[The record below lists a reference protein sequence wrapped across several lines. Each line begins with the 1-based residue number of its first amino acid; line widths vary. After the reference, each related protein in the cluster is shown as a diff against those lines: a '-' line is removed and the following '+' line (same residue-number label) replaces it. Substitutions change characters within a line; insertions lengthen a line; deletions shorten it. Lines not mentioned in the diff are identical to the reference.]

1 MDADGA
7 VAVAKDHVA
16 DVVEAAQHRNRNEA
30 AMRERLAADEPT
42 LWIFWD
48 FDHDPD
54 DRHRVRT
61 AGSPRRWRQP
71 RDRHGPSR
79 RRSCPHRVPPRFR
92 LDEGGLRR
100 PRLPPRLRR
109 APLPRLRAPGCG
121 ESSCEDPVQA
131 LDPVPCG
138 RRQGGPARS
147 GDRALPPRGPF
158 HGRPHRAHAR
168 PPGPGSRPELRRH
181 RGQRRPRGNASS
193 ADRSS
198 RTRHTTP
205 RASSTPSSNG
215 RAIRRSSPV
224 RSTRR
229 ASGTRSAPA
238 PYAASSSP
246 SSTSPT
252 TAT

>member
-1 MDADGA
+1 MTPMTDIGY
-7 VAVAKDHVA
+7 
-16 DVVEAAQHRNRNEA
+16 
-30 AMRERLAADEPT
+30 ERLDLHVDGVGLEIA
-42 LWIFWD
+42 
-48 FDHDPD
+48 
-54 DRHRVRT
+54 T
-61 AGSPRRWRQP
+61 ARR
-71 RDRHGPSR
+71 
-79 RRSCPHRVPPRFR
+79 
-92 LDEGGLRR
+92 GGE
-100 PRLPPRLRR
+100 R
-109 APLPRLRAPGCG
+109 APIVFLHGFGSTKEDYVDLAYHPGFG
-121 ESSCEDPVQA
+121 ERPFLAYARPAAASSCEDPVQA
-131 LDPVPCG
+131 LDPVPRG

-168 PPGPGSRPELRRH
+168 PPGPGSRPELRRQ